1 MSTLCSIATVC
12 HMQHTLLVLVQVND
26 GNSKSYLHSWLF
38 TENPNLF
45 NEDASVRNTANV
57 SATTN

>member
-1 MSTLCSIATVC
+1 MSTLFSITTVR

-26 GNSKSYLHSWLF
+26 ANSKSYLHSWLF
-38 TENPNLF
+38 TENTNLF
-45 NEDASVRNTANV
+45 NKDASVWNTANV